1 MRKPC
6 PITRNNRVIDSDK
19 DGRLNARPK
28 PNERTVKQGIDKLKM
43 KRKVYVAIALVIL
56 GAAIIFP
63 SKLPKGKPEFTFSV
77 FSIADGVTVGGG
89 DFWLQTW
96 QASDGTIIRESK
108 NGYFSEED
116 AHRALEGKLKDAVT
130 ILERKKPLDDLP
142 NVDERIV
149 ANYVDPSSTERTVSI
164 IQLQK
169 KDVYRV
175 DAPSLEHALAFEE
188 YRRRER

>member
-1 MRKPC
+1 
-6 PITRNNRVIDSDK
+6 
-19 DGRLNARPK
+19 
-28 PNERTVKQGIDKLKM
+28 M
-43 KRKVYVAIALVIL
+43 KRKVIYVAIVLVIL

-77 FSIADGVTVGGG
+77 LSIADGVTVGGG
-89 DFWLQTW
+89 DLWVQTW
-96 QASDGTIIRESK
+96 QASDGATIRESK
-108 NGYFSEED
+108 SGYFSEED
-116 AHRALEGKLKDAVT
+116 AHSALEGKLKDAVT

-149 ANYVDPSSTERTVSI
+149 ANYVDSSSMEKTVSI

-175 DAPSLEHALAFEE
+175 DAPSLEHALAFQE